1 MDRRNFIKL
10 TAVTGTSATLAS
22 CGNPE
27 HHLIRFLPEEELVP
41 GVAEWK
47 PSVCP
52 LCHAGCG
59 LMVRVMEG
67 EAEVIRQGQTGL
79 IRMGL
84 AKKLEGNPAHPISQG
99 KLCARG
105 QAAIQVTYHPDRIRQ
120 PLKRTGGR
128 GSGQFA
134 EISWDDAL
142 KELVGQLDALVAG
155 GNQQAL
161 AFLKRPATGMRG
173 ELVSQFLT
181 RFGAQPPISFELFSD
196 QVLRS
201 ANSLSFGKRQLP
213 TFDLANAR
221 YVLSFGTDFLGTW
234 NSPVAQ
240 SVAYGHMRQGRPG
253 IRGTFV
259 QLEPRMSQT
268 GASADQWIP
277 LRPGTDGIVALGLA
291 HTIMQAGLR
300 PTAGAGRAGVMIEGW
315 SGGLAGYSP
324 AEVERQTG
332 VGAAKLERLARDL
345 VEQQPSVVMVGGAAV
360 AQTSGLFAAL
370 AVNALNALL
379 GSVGEPGG
387 LTFMPQIPSLPAAN
401 QSGPV
406 PLRSVSAL
414 AANILGADRPPVQVL
429 LVDDVNPVFATPP
442 AWRVREAL
450 LRVPFI
456 ASFGTFLD
464 ETSVLADLILPDHS
478 FLESWIDRQ
487 PESGAAMA
495 VASVAA
501 PTMRPLHQTRAM
513 PDVLLEISR
522 TLARPLTPAFEWQ
535 TFDEMLMQTVSA
547 LGSSSDDVWSMV
559 QQQGGWWGDPVPR
572 GANASVPRRA
582 NAPVLPSA
590 KASAEHPL
598 FPPHTAGSREAQ
610 FDGDVTQYPFHFLPY
625 PSQAF
630 LDGSLAHLPWLQELP
645 DVMTTAMWSCW
656 IEINPRTAERLGIS
670 LGDIVEVTSSQGTL
684 RVPALLSPGIAPDV
698 VAMPVGQGHET
709 FTRYASG
716 RGQNPIKLLAA
727 LTEPVTGA
735 LAWAATRVR
744 IARVQGAT
752 GELIL
757 FAGEM
762 RERPNEGVR

>member
-1 MDRRNFIKL
+1 
-10 TAVTGTSATLAS
+10 
-22 CGNPE
+22 
-27 HHLIRFLPEEELVP
+27 
-41 GVAEWK
+41 
-47 PSVCP
+47 
-52 LCHAGCG
+52 
-59 LMVRVMEG
+59 
-67 EAEVIRQGQTGL
+67 
-79 IRMGL
+79 
-84 AKKLEGNPAHPISQG
+84 
-99 KLCARG
+99 
-105 QAAIQVTYHPDRIRQ
+105 
-120 PLKRTGGR
+120 
-128 GSGQFA
+128 
-134 EISWDDAL
+134 
-142 KELVGQLDALVAG
+142 
-155 GNQQAL
+155 
-161 AFLKRPATGMRG
+161 
-173 ELVSQFLT
+173 
-181 RFGAQPPISFELFSD
+181 
-196 QVLRS
+196 
-201 ANSLSFGKRQLP
+201 
-213 TFDLANAR
+213 
-221 YVLSFGTDFLGTW
+221 
-234 NSPVAQ
+234 
-240 SVAYGHMRQGRPG
+240 
-253 IRGTFV
+253 
-259 QLEPRMSQT
+259 
-268 GASADQWIP
+268 
-277 LRPGTDGIVALGLA
+277 
-291 HTIMQAGLR
+291 
-300 PTAGAGRAGVMIEGW
+300 
-315 SGGLAGYSP
+315 
-324 AEVERQTG
+324 
-332 VGAAKLERLARDL
+332 
-345 VEQQPSVVMVGGAAV
+345 MVGGAAV

-387 LTFMPQIPSLPAAN
+387 LTFMPQISSLAAAN

-406 PLRSVSAL
+406 TSRSVSAL

-456 ASFGTFLD
+456 ASFGAFLN

-478 FLESWIDRQ
+478 SLESWIDRQ

-501 PTMRPLHQTRAM
+501 PAMRPLHQTRAM
-513 PDVLLEISR
+513 PDVLLEIGR

-535 TFDEMLMQTVSA
+535 TFDEMLMQRVSA
-547 LGSSSDDVWSMV
+547 LGSSSDDAWSMV
-559 QQQGGWWGDPVPR
+559 QQQGGWWGDRVPQT
-572 GANASVPRRA
+572 AK
-582 NAPVLPSA
+582 APVLRSA
-590 KASAEHPL
+590 KASAERPL
-598 FPPHTAGSREAQ
+598 SLPHTAGYREAQ

-645 DVMTTAMWSCW
+645 DVMTSAMWSCW

-670 LGDIVEVTSSQGTL
+670 QGDIVEVTSSQGTL

-727 LTEPVTGA
+727 LSEPATGA